1 MRKFLN
7 RIFNKKTIVTVS
19 RRTVGTLTAFIGL
32 LGLSVI
38 FLNPMSLVA
47 PLLPLS
53 IEGWLYIEQ
62 SYVQNLFN
70 TILAQSSI
78 SIGVSFTSLFLSIL
92 LLRKGLKNSVVSF
105 GRGLKASPR
114 ATIKAPMKFYNKT
127 KVWRNWILEKVDYLQ
142 SESEKWRRTFQVLK
156 SPYSF

>member
-62 SYVQNLFN
+62 SYVQNSFHLYSETTQN
-70 TILAQSSI
+70 ITIEVTKNNQSK
-78 SIGVSFTSLFLSIL
+78 TME
-92 LLRKGLKNSVVSF
+92 N
-105 GRGLKASPR
+105 
-114 ATIKAPMKFYNKT
+114 FYLNENLI
-127 KVWRNWILEKVDYLQ
+127 VGIAG
-142 SESEKWRRTFQVLK
+142 
-156 SPYSF
+156 